1 METNDKAN
9 VKHVHLK
16 EKLVFLWLGVLR
28 AAYILPYIYIYIAI
42 TNKDEIRL
50 TLELLPTI
58 IIYTMKINFVQF
70 SGFLLLY

>member
-28 AAYILPYIYIYIAI
+28 AAYIFRYIYIAI